1 MASDLYQSYG
11 TNVNN
16 SQVHQSPREMVM
28 QILQSK
34 GIQLPNGIDNNP
46 NAIFQYLM
54 QSGTLTPNNF
64 NS

>member
-16 SQVHQSPREMVM
+16 SQVLQSPREMVM